1 MAKLSRVMWAST
13 DVITEVIRRMKEEM
27 VAARL
32 PEAFGIRYKE
42 DRERGAGRPLNGAW
56 KVAL

>member
-1 MAKLSRVMWAST
+1 MWAST
-13 DVITEVIRRMKEEM
+13 DVITEVIRRMKGEM